1 MKNDSFTLVL
11 GVLIVSLVGVDI
23 LVSNAENLAA
33 ESITRAFLST
43 LLLICAYRFRQEG
56 RKRLATFYTIAA
68 GISGFMALFAAYQ
81 ILYPYLYV

>member
-1 MKNDSFTLVL
+1 
-11 GVLIVSLVGVDI
+11 
-23 LVSNAENLAA
+23 
-33 ESITRAFLST
+33 LST